1 MPLVIANRV
10 LLENRLKKKKT
21 IHHNT
26 KIDELGELWNIFFS
40 TSQNILMMFKFIM
53 SPFLKPLHPR
63 GKTLQSQEYIIERI
77 YVFPGTGS

>member
-10 LLENRLKKKKT
+10 LLENRQKKT
-21 IHHNT
+21 IHPNT

-53 SPFLKPLHPR
+53 SPFFE
-63 GKTLQSQEYIIERI
+63 TTIS
-77 YVFPGTGS
+77 